1 MGVSERHPAARLT
14 AALER
19 ASIRFADAALTN
31 TEPMRQAFV
40 ARGASPDK
48 ITVVVDGSGKE
59 SFPPSGLSNGAR
71 MKADAQPYSWGVQ
84 RQRYWDVVDALLNS
98 EFPRRTDGFDVA
110 LTRQPEPSTLR
121 RWDALVRDTSD
132 SDVTQLSTWAKVRRA
147 AGFEP
152 LYMLVREG
160 PELVGGA
167 LILTRRLPLIGEI
180 GYVSYGP
187 MIASDMERGPV
198 VAVLGAA
205 LRRLADR
212 KIRMLFVQPPAGA
225 DDVSLE
231 LGRNGF
237 RRSQAGI
244 APTASLRL
252 DLSTDEDELFAQMSR
267 EIRNKSNRWAKG
279 GVRIRLGT
287 QDDVALLAR
296 LHAATAQHHGFAPIP
311 SDYIA
316 NLYRLLAPL
325 GHAALFVGEVE
336 GQPRCAQLSTACGGV
351 MKGRLMGVDRERVA
365 GRLGVSIAVVWE
377 TIRWAKAN
385 GYRWFDF
392 GGIRETAASLLDED
406 EPDLSRLT
414 GPEAFKVG
422 FGPTPFRYPIPVEM
436 ISSPLVRGVYDLSM
450 RWPAPRRLVERTANS
465 LRSGPHLRRRVA
477 AAK

>member
-1 MGVSERHPAARLT
+1 M
-14 AALER
+14 
-19 ASIRFADAALTN
+19 
-31 TEPMRQAFV
+31 
-40 ARGASPDK
+40 
-48 ITVVVDGSGKE
+48 
-59 SFPPSGLSNGAR
+59 
-71 MKADAQPYSWGVQ
+71 
-84 RQRYWDVVDALLNS
+84 VDALLKP
-98 EFPRRTDGFDVA
+98 EIPRRTQGLDVT
-110 LTRQPEPSTLR
+110 LTRQPDPSTLR
-121 RWDALVRDTSD
+121 AWDALVRNTSD
-132 SDVTQLSTWAKVRRA
+132 SDVTQLSAWAKVRRA

-152 LYMLVREG
+152 LYMLVQQG

-167 LILTRRLPLIGEI
+167 LILTRRLPLIGEV

-187 MIASDMERGPV
+187 MIAPDIRREPV
-198 VAVLGAA
+198 VAALGAA
-205 LRRLADR
+205 LRELADR
-212 KIRMLFVQPPAGA
+212 KIRMLFVQPPPGA

-231 LGRNGF
+231 LGRIGF

-252 DLSTDEDELFAQMSR
+252 DLSTAEDELFAHMSR

-279 GVRIRLGT
+279 GVRVRLGT
-287 QDDVALLAR
+287 QDDLALLAR

-311 SDYIA
+311 LDYIA

-325 GHAALFVGEVE
+325 GHATLFVGEVE
-336 GQPRCAQLSTACGGV
+336 GQPRCAQLSTACGSV
-351 MKGRLMGVDRERVA
+351 MKGRLMGVDRDRVA
-365 GRLGVSIAVVWE
+365 GRLGVSMAVVWD

-392 GGIRETAASLLDED
+392 GGIRETAAALLDEE

-422 FGPTPFRYPIPVEM
+422 FGPTPFRYPTPVER
-436 ISSPLVRGVYDLSM
+436 ISSPLLRGTYDLSM

-465 LRSGPHLRRRVA
+465 LRSGSHLRQRDA